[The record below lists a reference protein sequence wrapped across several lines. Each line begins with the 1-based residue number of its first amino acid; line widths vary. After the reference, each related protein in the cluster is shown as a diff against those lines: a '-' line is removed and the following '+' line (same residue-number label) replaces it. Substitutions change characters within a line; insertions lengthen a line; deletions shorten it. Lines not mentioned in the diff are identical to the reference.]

1 MILLILLAVAG
12 LVVKIAEEKSRK
24 ELSINFADLM
34 KFSFFFISLIVGYF
48 FSKTITSPPVPD
60 GLDDAMK
67 ERFSIGW
74 WLAGCAIYAIIAEI
88 VGVITVKIYRLTFGK
103 GKKNRI
109 KNH

>member
-1 MILLILLAVAG
+1 MIFLILFAVAG

-48 FSKTITSPPVPD
+48 FSKTITSPVPD
-60 GLDDAMK
+60 GLDNVMK